1 MMKRVL
7 WIAVLAIGALSLSG
21 CCYFASGGQ
30 PFKIVN
36 EIVTGSVEHKA
47 LTVQPDDVERVQ
59 ATVRFG
65 GGELNV
71 RTGSDALL
79 LAEFAYNVDSLE
91 PEITYDVRDKQGFL
105 LVEHKADPI
114 RLDQLGSSVR
124 GELVNEW
131 TLSFAEGVPMDL
143 RLDVGASSGEI
154 ELGGLAIENLD
165 LTMGAADLR
174 LGFAKPNPERLTSFH
189 IYSGAAKLE
198 LHELGNANLDELAF
212 DGGLGTYLFD
222 FGGEW
227 QRSANVRI
235 LAGASQVTLRLP
247 QEIGVRVCP
256 GDLPRLPRKRLR
268 ELEERD
274 GCYVNALYDQ
284 SDVTLDIDLDLGLG
298 KLELKQSYK

>member
-1 MMKRVL
+1 MKKVL
-7 WIAVLAIGALSLSG
+7 WIMVLAIGALGLSG
-21 CCYFASGGQ
+21 CCYVPSGGQ

-36 EIVTGSVEHKA
+36 EMVTGSVERKT
-47 LTVQPDDVERVQ
+47 LEVQQDDAEHMQ
-59 ATVRFG
+59 ATVKFG
-65 GGELNV
+65 GGELNLG
-71 RTGSDALL
+71 TSSDVLL

-91 PEITYDVRDKQGFL
+91 PELTYDVQDRQGTL

-114 RLDQLGSSVR
+114 RLDQIGSSVR

-131 TLSFAEGVPMDL
+131 TLSFGEGVPMDL
-143 RLDVGASSGEI
+143 RLDVGASRGEI
-154 ELGGLAIENLD
+154 ELGGLSIENLD

-174 LGFAKPNPERLTSFH
+174 LGFAKPNPERLTSLH

-198 LHELGNANLDELAF
+198 LHELGNANLDEMAF

-235 LAGASQVTLRLP
+235 LAGASHVTLRLP

-256 GDLPRLPRKRLR
+256 DDLPRLPGKRPR

-274 GCYVNALYDQ
+274 GCYVNALYGQ
-284 SDVTLDIDLDLGLG
+284 SDITLDIDLDLGLG
-298 KLELKQSYK
+298 KLDIKQAYK